1 MFADPDNRGP
11 LESTEL
17 STLLTLARRRG
28 YGRAMAEE
36 SPAMGALE
44 QRARGRLDRE
54 RILDAAQA
62 IADADGVAKLTMR
75 RIGAELGVDPTAVYR
90 HFRDKNELLV
100 ELADR
105 LFGIGPDVDPD
116 LAWRDT
122 LRIEMRYG
130 MNRYRCHPDIARL
143 LAMQPDDTPSLERI
157 ADRCLS
163 LLREA
168 GLTIEQAARFFQVI
182 ENHVVGTGLYYSLV
196 ESGSD
201 RRLQDPDAMR
211 RVYALLP
218 AERFPDAV
226 EASPHL
232 FPDFDEAF
240 DHGTDVILDAI
251 ERVAEGNTSVPPDD
265 GAAP

>member
-1 MFADPDNRGP
+1 
-11 LESTEL
+11 
-17 STLLTLARRRG
+17 
-28 YGRAMAEE
+28 MAEE
-36 SPAMGALE
+36 SPATAALD

-62 IADADGVAKLTMR
+62 IADREGVAKLTMR

-105 LFGIGPDVDPD
+105 LFGIGPEVDPD
-116 LAWRDT
+116 LGWRET
-122 LRIEMRYG
+122 LRIEMRNG
-130 MNRYRCHPDIARL
+130 MYRYRSHPDIARL
-143 LAMQPDDTPSLERI
+143 LAQQPDDTPSLERI

-163 LLREA
+163 LLHAA
-168 GLTIEQAARFFQVI
+168 GLTREQAGRFFQVI

-196 ESGSD
+196 ESNAD
-201 RRLQDPDAMR
+201 PRLEDPEAMR

-218 AERFPDAV
+218 ADRYPHAV

-232 FPDFDEAF
+232 FPNFDDAF

-251 ERVAEGNTSVPPDD
+251 EHAAEANTSVPTDD

>member
-1 MFADPDNRGP
+1 
-11 LESTEL
+11 
-17 STLLTLARRRG
+17 
-28 YGRAMAEE
+28 
-36 SPAMGALE
+36 MGALD

-62 IADADGVAKLTMR
+62 IAHEHGIAKLTMR
-75 RIGAELGVDPTAVYR
+75 RIGTALGADPTAVYR

-105 LFGIGPDVDPD
+105 LFGIEPEVDPD
-116 LAWRDT
+116 LDWRET
-122 LRIEMRYG
+122 LRVEMRFG
-130 MNRYRCHPDIARL
+130 LNRYRSHPDLARL
-143 LAMQPDDTPSLERI
+143 LAGQPDTTPSLERI

-163 LLREA
+163 LLDEA
-168 GLTIEQAARFFQVI
+168 GLTTEQAARFFQLI

-196 ESGSD
+196 EAVP
-201 RRLQDPDAMR
+201 DPRVDDPEALR

-218 AERFPDAV
+218 ADRFPHAV
-226 EASPHL
+226 KASPHL

-251 ERVAEGNTSVPPDD
+251 ERVAQGNTSVPPDD

>member
-1 MFADPDNRGP
+1 
-11 LESTEL
+11 
-17 STLLTLARRRG
+17 
-28 YGRAMAEE
+28 MAEE
-36 SPAMGALE
+36 SPAMGALD

-62 IADADGVAKLTMR
+62 IADREGIAKLTMR

-105 LFGIGPDVDPD
+105 LFGIGPEADPH
-116 LAWRDT
+116 LGWRET
-122 LRIEMRYG
+122 LRTEMRSG
-130 MNRYRCHPDIARL
+130 MNRYRSHPDIARL
-143 LAMQPDDTPSLERI
+143 LARQPDDTPSLERI
-157 ADRCLS
+157 ADRCLA
-163 LLREA
+163 LLHAA
-168 GLTIEQAARFFQVI
+168 GLTREQAARFFQVI

-196 ESGSD
+196 ESSSD
-201 RRLQDPDAMR
+201 PRLQDPEAMR

-218 AERFPDAV
+218 ADRYPHAV

-232 FPDFDEAF
+232 FPDFDVAF

-251 ERVAEGNTSVPPDD
+251 ERAAEANPSVPTDD
-265 GAAP
+265 GAAQ

>member
-1 MFADPDNRGP
+1 
-11 LESTEL
+11 
-17 STLLTLARRRG
+17 
-28 YGRAMAEE
+28 MAEE
-36 SPAMGALE
+36 SPAMGALD

-62 IADADGVAKLTMR
+62 IADEDGVAKLTMR
-75 RIGAELGVDPTAVYR
+75 RIGAELGADPTAIYR

-105 LFGIGPDVDPD
+105 LFGIGPEVDPT
-116 LAWRDT
+116 LSWRET
-122 LRIEMRYG
+122 LRVEMRYG
-130 MNRYRCHPDIARL
+130 MNRYRCHPDVARL
-143 LAMQPDDTPSLERI
+143 LAMQPDETPSLERI

-168 GLTIEQAARFFQVI
+168 GLSTEQAAAFFQVI

-196 ESGSD
+196 ESTGD
-201 RRLQDPDAMR
+201 RRVEDPEAIR

-218 AERFPDAV
+218 ADRFPHAV

-232 FPDFDEAF
+232 FPSFDDAF
-240 DHGTDVILDAI
+240 DHGTDLILDAI
-251 ERVAEGNTSVPPDD
+251 ERVAAANTSVPPDD

>member
-1 MFADPDNRGP
+1 
-11 LESTEL
+11 
-17 STLLTLARRRG
+17 
-28 YGRAMAEE
+28 MAEE
-36 SPAMGALE
+36 SPAMGGIE

-62 IADADGVAKLTMR
+62 IADAEGVAKLTMR

-105 LFGIGPDVDPD
+105 LFGIGPEVDPD
-116 LAWRDT
+116 LGWRAT
-122 LRIEMRYG
+122 LRIEMRFG
-130 MNRYRCHPDIARL
+130 MNRYRRHPDIARL
-143 LAMQPDDTPSLERI
+143 LAAQRDDTPSLELI
-157 ADRCLS
+157 AERCLAD
-163 LLREA
+163 LREA
-168 GLTIEQAARFFQVI
+168 GLTIEQAARFLQII

-201 RRLQDPDAMR
+201 PRLRDPDAMR

-218 AERFPDAV
+218 ADRYPHAV

-251 ERVAEGNTSVPPDD
+251 ERVAAANTSVPPDD

>member
-1 MFADPDNRGP
+1 MFADPDNCGP

-36 SPAMGALE
+36 SPAMGALD

-105 LFGIGPDVDPD
+105 LFGIGPDVDPE

-196 ESGSD
+196 ESSSD

>member
-1 MFADPDNRGP
+1 MFADSDNRGP

-44 QRARGRLDRE
+44 QRVRGRLDRE

-62 IADADGVAKLTMR
+62 IADADGDAKLTMR

-105 LFGIGPDVDPD
+105 LFGIGPDVDPE

-196 ESGSD
+196 ESSSD

>member
-1 MFADPDNRGP
+1 
-11 LESTEL
+11 
-17 STLLTLARRRG
+17 
-28 YGRAMAEE
+28 MAEE
-36 SPAMGALE
+36 SPAMGALD

-105 LFGIGPDVDPD
+105 LFGIGPDVDPE

-196 ESGSD
+196 ESSSD